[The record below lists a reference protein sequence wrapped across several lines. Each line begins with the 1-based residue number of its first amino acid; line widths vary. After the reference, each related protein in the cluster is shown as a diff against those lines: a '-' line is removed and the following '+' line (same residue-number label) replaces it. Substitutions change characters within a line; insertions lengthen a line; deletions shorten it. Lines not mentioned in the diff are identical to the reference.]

1 MLSHTTAR
9 ARSKFRLQRNAC
21 EDARD
26 VCATARPACCTKT
39 CPLSLRK
46 NMTRE
51 PCLERHPKHKVSR
64 HEHVRKQ
71 VSKQWHVDRC
81 ETVQLSSPCQTNAPH
96 LVPRQSMLRRSETHG
111 FQRDPPLVL
120 PRLEQDHFNKF
131 PHKRK
136 QIGRS
141 ANCPCVRCCV
151 RVPGCSWPR
160 PGTARICSTRR
171 SNNVTEAQVH
181 RDVPPPCAPVISG
194 RRAAIDVPLLLCFM
208 HHSGRDR

>member
-1 MLSHTTAR
+1 MLSRTTEP
-9 ARSKFRLQRNAC
+9 ARSKFCLQRNAC

-71 VSKQWHVDRC
+71 VSKQWHVDHC
-81 ETVQLSSPCQTNAPH
+81 ETVQLSSPCQPNAPH

-111 FQRDPPLVL
+111 FPEGSIRKTLKPHQITNFTVFNNSKKSAPVKSVIIFAQMENETCLMLFPPAHQTTA
-120 PRLEQDHFNKF
+120 R
-131 PHKRK
+131 
-136 QIGRS
+136 
-141 ANCPCVRCCV
+141 ATCCV
-151 RVPGCSWPR
+151 DAVTEFCDSCRSQ
-160 PGTARICSTRR
+160 TRR
-171 SNNVTEAQVH
+171 SSV
-181 RDVPPPCAPVISG
+181 DVSFHVQAWT
-194 RRAAIDVPLLLCFM
+194 RRTAKQ
-208 HHSGRDR
+208 